1 MSKIHTKAK
10 RKTGA
15 GTHRRKPVS
24 PSRKRKKRPK
34 TFSSEDLAK
43 KWAEKNNIKN
53 YELVNL
59 RIGNRKDKKIK
70 IVVK

>member
-1 MSKIHTKAK
+1 MSKVHTRIK

-24 PSRKRKKRPK
+24 FSRIRKKRPK
-34 TFSSEDLAK
+34 TFSSEKLAK
-43 KWAEKNNIKN
+43 AWAEKNKIKD
-53 YELVNL
+53 YKLVNL
-59 RIGNRKDKKIK
+59 RIGESKNKKIK

>member
-1 MSKIHTKAK
+1 MAKVHTRAK

-24 PSRKRKKRPK
+24 FSRKRKKRPK
-34 TFSSEDLAK
+34 TFSSEELARV
-43 KWAEKNNIKN
+43 WAEKNKIKN
-53 YELVNL
+53 YELVDL
-59 RIGNRKDKKIK
+59 RGGGSKKKKIK

>member
-1 MSKIHTKAK
+1 MSKIHTKVK

-24 PSRKRKKRPK
+24 SSRKRKKRPK
-34 TFSSEDLAK
+34 TFSSEKLAK
-43 KWAEKNNIKN
+43 AWAEKNKIKN

-59 RIGNRKDKKIK
+59 RIGDRKDKKIK